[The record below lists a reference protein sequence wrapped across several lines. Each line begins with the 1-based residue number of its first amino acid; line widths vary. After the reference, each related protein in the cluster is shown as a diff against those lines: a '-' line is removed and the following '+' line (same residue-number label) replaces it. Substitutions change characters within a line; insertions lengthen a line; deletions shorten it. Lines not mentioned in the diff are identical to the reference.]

1 MSFVEFADLA
11 RYSDRSTQEVF
22 VVDLLID
29 VVIGERYD
37 AVSKTS
43 ALITLAMAA
52 PGLALTPADRALR
65 ALLPIAAGATL
76 ESARDLI

>member
-29 VVIGERYD
+29 VVIGERTQSQRPRLSSPLQCPHQD
-37 AVSKTS
+37 CAH
-43 ALITLAMAA
+43 
-52 PGLALTPADRALR
+52 
-65 ALLPIAAGATL
+65 AG
-76 ESARDLI
+76 